1 MIPDSVQ
8 YLIKTVWQVLPTI
21 PMPWR
26 TGAIIGGII
35 VGAYLLLYAEFHLT
49 TWLRQMGRRPIPGTY
64 LFGGLIKW
72 VVRLSRWAL
81 VLWLIGIVLWY
92 AWLFVSQTPLESYLH
107 QGEEWW
113 IAVEKFMRTGEWMP
127 PPPANELPHTIVPN
141 TVVPTSTI
149 SPGTIVS
156 RTPTRQPSTT
166 PQTPIRQP
174 STTSKPEVYHVVEA
188 GDSLSEIAQRYQV
201 TVQNLI
207 EANKDAYPSLVTNPR
222 TIRVGW
228 HLRIPQR

>member
-1 MIPDSVQ
+1 MIPESLQNV
-8 YLIKTVWQVLPTI
+8 IETVWQVLPTI

-26 TGAIIGGII
+26 VGAIIGGII
-35 VGAYLLLYAEFHLT
+35 VGAYLLLYAEFRLT
-49 TWLRQMGRRPIPGTY
+49 TWLRQIGWRLMPCTY
-64 LFGGLIKW
+64 LFGDLIKW
-72 VVRLSRWAL
+72 VVRLSRWVL

-113 IAVEKFMRTGEWMP
+113 GAVEKFIRTGEWMP
-127 PPPANELPHTIVPN
+127 PSPADKLPPTIVP
-141 TVVPTSTI
+141 TPTI
-149 SPGTIVS
+149 SPSPIVS
-156 RTPTRQPSTT
+156 QTPTRQRQPSST
-166 PQTPIRQP
+166 PQTPTRQP

-207 EANKDAYPSLVTNPR
+207 EANKDAYPSLVTTPR

-228 HLRIPQR
+228 RLRIPQR